1 MQLSAFTQS
10 LDSNSLP
17 GVPAIPAGAGLVDPS
32 PAGAA
37 PVVFA
42 DLMPPSPVPLP
53 PEIPADGTALKRDA
67 AAGAGGAACALGA
80 TFPVTSKYSAP
91 STDPV
96 AVDFPANADA
106 PDSPP
111 SVPDAP
117 PSDRPGTSS
126 DSKRPLT
133 PAGKP
138 GSTPRPLRV
147 AARPET
153 PPVGSVIVDLVAAPM
168 TIAPESVIAL
178 PMGFTTA
185 RDNPAAAGPAEEPV
199 SPAALPSRAM
209 DSKRAWILPDPVAG
223 VGPTAGM
230 PRTEPLSA
238 PSPVAHPPPPFATP
252 SRPTTPAVP
261 FAADFAGPVASATAP
276 TSALASVS
284 STGFHLERRLAAPE
298 ITSPEA
304 RTDPLSS
311 RVPSPS
317 MQMVAPEPSAPAP
330 TGRIVFSDGP
340 GFADAPPAA
349 PAVAAPATSSLPLA
363 ASSSSPTQFPDVRD
377 DLAAVVDLAVAP
389 TDNRPR
395 MAVGP
400 RGEKIAAVRPERA
413 EPFKSERKPSVE
425 NFLNAGVEELKRGGP
440 SLGIDVAKN
449 AADMTAAPSPH
460 RNVSDE
466 TSPFA
471 LSAVLPPSSAA
482 DAAPKSNAAPAD
494 PIAATAHR
502 AVDAVLAS
510 TERFTSGSHSS
521 VNLKLS
527 VGGSDLDV
535 RVEIRGGAVHATFR
549 TDSPE
554 LRTALAQEWQASGAR
569 ADDHPLRLAPP
580 VFTAGDRSG
589 SDSGAAFSGDQSR
602 QSRDPGARPAAEF
615 VLPGFSRGRS
625 AATAAAAGAVAL
637 LPSVPATNLHL
648 HAFA

>member
-1 MQLSAFTQS
+1 MMQLSAFTQS

-17 GVPAIPAGAGLVDPS
+17 GVPAVPVGAGLGDPS
-32 PAGAA
+32 SAGAA
-37 PVVFA
+37 PLVFA
-42 DLMPPSPVPLP
+42 DLIPVAPAPLA
-53 PEIPADGTALKRDA
+53 PEIPADGIALKQDA
-67 AAGAGGAACALGA
+67 AAPGGTACAVCA
-80 TFPVTSKYSAP
+80 TFTVTSKFSAP

-96 AVDFPANADA
+96 ALELAANADA

-117 PSDRPGTSS
+117 PSDRPGTPS
-126 DSKRPLT
+126 DSKRALS

-138 GSTPRPLRV
+138 GSTPRPLRL
-147 AARPET
+147 AARTET
-153 PPVGSVIVDLVAAPM
+153 PPVGSVIVDLVPVPM
-168 TIAPESVIAL
+168 TVAPESVIAL
-178 PMGFTTA
+178 PMGFPSAT
-185 RDNPAAAGPAEEPV
+185 DNLPAADPGEEPI
-199 SPAALPSRAM
+199 SPAALPSRAL
-209 DSKRAWILPDPVAG
+209 DSKRTWILPDPVAG

-238 PSPVAHPPPPFATP
+238 PAPVAHTPPPFASP
-252 SRPTTPAVP
+252 SRPTAPAVP

-284 STGFHLERRLAAPE
+284 PAGSHLERRLTAPE
-298 ITSPEA
+298 FTSPEA
-304 RTDPLSS
+304 RPAPVSF
-311 RVPSPS
+311 RVASPT
-317 MQMVAPEPSAPAP
+317 MQMVVPEPSAPAP
-330 TGRIVFSDGP
+330 TGRIMVSDGP
-340 GFADAPPAA
+340 GFADSPPAA
-349 PAVAAPATSSLPLA
+349 PAVAAPATSPLPLA
-363 ASSSSPTQFPDVRD
+363 ASSSSPTQVPDMRD

-413 EPFKSERKPSVE
+413 DPFKSERKPSVG
-425 NFLNAGVEELKRGGP
+425 NFLNAGVEELKRGGAG
-440 SLGIDVAKN
+440 LGIGVAKN
-449 AADMTAAPSPH
+449 VPDMNAAQSPH
-460 RNVSDE
+460 RNDANDANS
-466 TSPFA
+466 FA
-471 LSAVLPPSSAA
+471 LSAVLAPSSAA
-482 DAAPKSNAAPAD
+482 ESAPKPTAAPAD
-494 PIAATAHR
+494 AIAATAHR

-580 VFTAGDRSG
+580 VFTAGDRPGLDAG
-589 SDSGAAFSGDQSR
+589 SAFSGDQSR
-602 QSRDPGARPAAEF
+602 QSRDPGARPATEF

-625 AATAAAAGAVAL
+625 GATAAAVGALAPV
-637 LPSVPATNLHL
+637 PSVPATTLHL